1 MVISV
6 EAFIKIDKQGR
17 VVLPKD
23 IRRAIGIEGEAEM
36 VCRVV
41 GNKVILE
48 RFSMESIRRAFSD
61 LEEIAPSLELDTV
74 KVEGED
80 KYVDS
85 EYAFRKIGIRGIG

>member
-6 EAFIKIDKQGR
+6 EALIKIDKQGR

-23 IRRAIGIEGEAEM
+23 IRRAIGIDGEAEM

-48 RFSMESIRRAFSD
+48 RFSMESIQRAFSD

-85 EYAFRKIGIRGIG
+85 EYALRKIGIRGVS